1 MAAYQQLAKSTSSS
15 TSCTIHNLILKNI
28 GKFIILNLL
37 PKYVHTK
44 KKLLCDLSY
53 IQHPLSCK
61 LKGSQQV
68 RVWHLL
74 GICWVRFSAQKIDL
88 SLSTSLSEKSILPLL
103 VCCYYSANGNY
114 LQSRAILVSSM
125 IIWASFYWLGILFHG
140 PKISREFCNNKN
152 SFSKFTDNIETLWNI
167 WFNVDDLVNI
177 LWPNHIHENRKLF
190 AKWKNGAKWSYCCVY
205 PVKNGYPYISQRLSL
220 LANWIFLLQ
229 TSLLISD
236 PRRNILFQ

>member
-1 MAAYQQLAKSTSSS
+1 MIWAIGHEYLRVSIRRKFKCTFNTHHSLLEVHVPSTILYTILIYRIMAAYQQLAKSTSSS

-140 PKISREFCNNKN
+140 PKISREFCYNKN
-152 SFSKFTDNIETLWNI
+152 SFSKFTDIRDI
-167 WFNVDDLVNI
+167 
-177 LWPNHIHENRKLF
+177 
-190 AKWKNGAKWSYCCVY
+190 
-205 PVKNGYPYISQRLSL
+205 VKYMV
-220 LANWIFLLQ
+220 
-229 TSLLISD
+229 
-236 PRRNILFQ
+236 

>member
-44 KKLLCDLSY
+44 KTSLWSF
-53 IQHPLSCK
+53 IHTTSTFCK

-152 SFSKFTDNIETLWNI
+152 SFSKFTENIET
-167 WFNVDDLVNI
+167 
-177 LWPNHIHENRKLF
+177 
-190 AKWKNGAKWSYCCVY
+190 
-205 PVKNGYPYISQRLSL
+205 
-220 LANWIFLLQ
+220 
-229 TSLLISD
+229 
-236 PRRNILFQ
+236 